1 MCFAPTLKIYFL
13 KLPIRIIEIKPL
25 LIGSFQKYIL
35 KIFFDIITD
44 ELMLKFTTP
53 FYSAYS
59 IFLEADSENRRLLSW
74 HDKDTNQDK
83 GLVLTI
89 TKLVF
94 IFVVLIVIH
103 CKSICTFVVIEK
115 KLAKV
120 LNFNWWMLF
129 NNKFLLL
136 FHV

>member
-53 FYSAYS
+53 FYSAHS
-59 IFLEADSENRRLLSW
+59 IFLEADSENRRLLS
-74 HDKDTNQDK
+74 
-83 GLVLTI
+83 
-89 TKLVF
+89 
-94 IFVVLIVIH
+94 
-103 CKSICTFVVIEK
+103 
-115 KLAKV
+115 
-120 LNFNWWMLF
+120 
-129 NNKFLLL
+129 
-136 FHV
+136 

>member
-53 FYSAYS
+53 FYSTYS
-59 IFLEADSENRRLLSW
+59 IFLEADSENRRLLS
-74 HDKDTNQDK
+74 
-83 GLVLTI
+83 
-89 TKLVF
+89 
-94 IFVVLIVIH
+94 
-103 CKSICTFVVIEK
+103 
-115 KLAKV
+115 
-120 LNFNWWMLF
+120 
-129 NNKFLLL
+129 
-136 FHV
+136 

>member
-53 FYSAYS
+53 F
-59 IFLEADSENRRLLSW
+59 
-74 HDKDTNQDK
+74 
-83 GLVLTI
+83 
-89 TKLVF
+89 
-94 IFVVLIVIH
+94 
-103 CKSICTFVVIEK
+103 
-115 KLAKV
+115 
-120 LNFNWWMLF
+120 
-129 NNKFLLL
+129 
-136 FHV
+136 